1 MTIEHEAQ
9 GSWQGEEPRYRVP
22 RVRLPRRAITAALV
36 ASLAMG
42 QAPSIAW
49 AETVASAE
57 ADQSLASGVGV
68 PSTAAGESSTS
79 VPASEDGAGRAAG
92 TGASTAADD
101 AIVSSAGSEGTTTP
115 GAPASR
121 GGSSTVAAI
130 DDVAASSGDQAAA
143 VPASGEQVEA
153 ATSSAVATD
162 AETFTV
168 SVKVTGVAEHD
179 EGETSVAETWLP
191 LTEVEV
197 AADGETTA
205 WDVFAQA
212 LDAAGYSYVVEGWY
226 CPYSITD
233 PRGHTLASTS
243 SEPYCYWS
251 FMLNGDYGSVGAS
264 DYVLAAGDR
273 IELVY
278 VDGAGTTT
286 PVGDVETNPDAEHP
300 EMPSDWNGF
309 GNGGGGAVVE
319 GVNTPTE
326 NADTAW
332 KDSLL
337 TDDERASM
345 ASLAASDPLIING
358 KIYVVSS
365 SAVYETEPPY
375 AAIKSL
381 ARLTVINAATGARER
396 EVTLARTLDSV
407 CRPVYADGILVIP
420 LAGGYLQAVSAST
433 LETLWVVDGT
443 EGAQSI
449 SSLTVSDGYVYIATA
464 DALGEN
470 YLATAGTIRRV
481 NLYTGALAGTTV
493 NETAGYYWAGGI
505 MYNGFY
511 LVGDDAGMVHVFAGD
526 LSHEAASVALGA
538 SVRSTLVAHEGFVYA
553 VTTDGVLHKLS
564 VSTDGAASEVA
575 RVNFA
580 ASSTSTPTMAGGKAF
595 VGGSTTSYTG
605 VLAVVDL
612 ASMSLETAV
621 GTYTG
626 ATGAEVALPG
636 DVKSVPLVSVQESGT
651 YAYFTCNNLPGGL
664 YCYKLGAEGA
674 SMLYTPDAA
683 DQNYSMTSAFAGP
696 DGTLYYINDSGN
708 LFALTAHAGE
718 NTPDTPGSGT
728 EPGGAEDTPGK
739 PGAGSSGGSL
749 NNHAGGTGSRVP
761 AAHAPLQTVLSATN
775 APASDAKN
783 NAAADDEDAADTH
796 ESEKAADSEVSAAAE
811 DNEAA
816 ETENEQAAN
825 PAALAGVVAGVVGLA
840 AVVACALWLSRRGG
854 AAR

>member
-57 ADQSLASGVGV
+57 AGQSLTSGVGV
-68 PSTAAGESSTS
+68 PSIAAGESSTS

-101 AIVSSAGSEGTTTP
+101 AIVSSAGSEGATTP

-130 DDVAASSGDQAAA
+130 GDVAASSGDQAPA

-153 ATSSAVATD
+153 TASSAAATD

-233 PRGHTLASTS
+233 PSGHTLASTS

-251 FMLNGDYGSVGAS
+251 FMLNGDYASVGAS

-286 PVGDVETNPDAEHP
+286 PAGDVDTNPDADHP

-375 AAIKSL
+375 AATKSL

-481 NLYTGALAGTTV
+481 NLYTGALAGATA

-526 LSHEAASVALGA
+526 LSHEAASVALEA

-605 VLAVVDL
+605 LLAVVDL

-621 GTYTG
+621 GAYTD

-708 LFALTAHAGE
+708 LFALTARPAS
-718 NTPDTPGSGT
+718 DTPEIPGGGDESDGT
-728 EPGGAEDTPGK
+728 ENMPAG
-739 PGAGSSGGSL
+739 PGAGTPGGSL
-749 NNHAGGTGSRVP
+749 SQTGGAGSRVP
-761 AAHAPLQTVLSATN
+761 AAHAPLQTVLSAAHGLSGTEGK
-775 APASDAKN
+775 ASEDDGDELDDRASAEPADATS
-783 NAAADDEDAADTH
+783 AEAEDGEVAETAQADD
-796 ESEKAADSEVSAAAE
+796 
-811 DNEAA
+811 
-816 ETENEQAAN
+816 EQAAN

-840 AVVACALWLSRRGG
+840 AVVACALWLNRRGG

>member
-57 ADQSLASGVGV
+57 AGQSLTSGEVEPNVAATEPNTSAAASAGGATAPAGTSASAAADGAASPSGGPEDAAAPANSVPSASASGDASAGDG
-68 PSTAAGESSTS
+68 AAGES
-79 VPASEDGAGRAAG
+79 GK
-92 TGASTAADD
+92 TAA
-101 AIVSSAGSEGTTTP
+101 AAAP
-115 GAPASR
+115 GDLAE
-121 GGSSTVAAI
+121 
-130 DDVAASSGDQAAA
+130 ASSGSLA
-143 VPASGEQVEA
+143 
-153 ATSSAVATD
+153 ATD

-168 SVKVTGVAEHD
+168 SVKVTGVAEHGAD
-179 EGETSVAETWLP
+179 EAAVAETWLP

-233 PRGHTLASTS
+233 PSGHTLASTS

-251 FMLNGDYGSVGAS
+251 FMLNGDYASVGAS

-326 NADTAW
+326 SAGTAW

-337 TDDERASM
+337 TDDERAQM

-375 AAIKSL
+375 AATKSL

-420 LAGGYLQAVSAST
+420 LAGGYLQAVSAAT
-433 LETLWVVDGT
+433 LETLWVVVGT

-526 LSHEAASVALGA
+526 LSHEVASVALGA
-538 SVRSTLVAHEGFVYA
+538 SVRSTLVAHEGSVYA

-564 VSTDGAASEVA
+564 VSTGGAASEVA

-612 ASMSLETAV
+612 ASMSLEAAV
-621 GTYTG
+621 STYTD

-636 DVKSVPLVSVQESGT
+636 DVKSVPLVSVQAAGT
-651 YAYFTCNNLPGGL
+651 FAYFTCNNLPGGL

-674 SMLYTPDAA
+674 SMLYTPDTA

-728 EPGGAEDTPGK
+728 EPGGTEDTPGK

-749 NNHAGGTGSRVP
+749 SQTGGAGSRVP
-761 AAHAPLQTVLSATN
+761 AAHAPLQTVLSAAHGLSGTEGK
-775 APASDAKN
+775 ASEDDGDELDDRASAEPADATS
-783 NAAADDEDAADTH
+783 AEAEDGDVAETAQADD
-796 ESEKAADSEVSAAAE
+796 
-811 DNEAA
+811 
-816 ETENEQAAN
+816 EQAAN
-825 PAALAGVVAGVVGLA
+825 PAALAGVVAGVAGLA
-840 AVVACALWLSRRGG
+840 AVAACALWLNRRGG